1 VSPLV
6 RGRWGTPWK
15 RSQGGKGRP
24 EIIVVPLHS
33 PIDKKEVIEAVS
45 GLEPVGQEHLPIKKF
60 AVLDLMLEAE
70 AQGKR
75 AEDIVLAKELIE
87 QKVKKLRDLPDLG

>member
-1 VSPLV
+1 M
-6 RGRWGTPWK
+6 GTPWK

-24 EIIVVPLHS
+24 GIIVVPLHS
-33 PIDKKEVIEAVS
+33 PIDKKEVIEALS
-45 GLEPVGQEHLPIKKF
+45 GPEPVGQEHLPIKKF